1 MELCDRA
8 SALPFVR
15 PRRDGWKWWT
25 VFRTESVSIG
35 ESVDKEKIFEKL
47 DQCMKQVR
55 AFEEK
60 LKQALD
66 EA

>member
-1 MELCDRA
+1 MELCDRV

-25 VFRTESVSIG
+25 AFRTESVGIG

-47 DQCMKQVR
+47 DQCMEQVR
-55 AFEEK
+55 AFEEE
-60 LKQALD
+60 LKQALA
-66 EA
+66 ET

>member
-1 MELCDRA
+1 MELCDRV
-8 SALPFVR
+8 SALSFVR

-25 VFRTESVSIG
+25 AFHTESVSIG
-35 ESVDKEKIFEKL
+35 KSVDKEKIFEKL

-55 AFEEK
+55 AFEEE
-60 LKQALD
+60 LKQALG